1 MANEQNLNPIN
12 SEEMARDYQQ
22 RSVEARKR
30 NSARK
35 KTIKET
41 LDILLECKPTDKDLA
56 LMRAQGVD
64 VDNDATYRQAI
75 AFSIVNRAMKGNP
88 RAFELIRD
96 TVGEKPVEK
105 IEQTNID
112 VEYAEAVEYVKK
124 LMEQDGE

>member
-35 KTIKET
+35 KSIKET

-75 AFSIVNRAMKGNP
+75 AFSIVNRAMKGNT

-96 TVGEKPVEK
+96 TVGEMPVQKVAIAEVDD
-105 IEQTNID
+105 ELID
-112 VEYAEAVEYVKK
+112 EVEREVLADNEE
-124 LMEQDGE
+124 

>member
-35 KTIKET
+35 KSIKET

-75 AFSIVNRAMKGNP
+75 AFSIVNRAMKGNT

-96 TVGEKPVEK
+96 TVGEMPVQKVAIAEVDDAL
-105 IEQTNID
+105 ID
-112 VEYAEAVEYVKK
+112 EVEREVLADDEE
-124 LMEQDGE
+124 

>member
-22 RSVEARKR
+22 RSVEARNR

-35 KTIKET
+35 KSIKET

-75 AFSIVNRAMKGNP
+75 AFSIVNRAMKGNT

-96 TVGEKPVEK
+96 TIGEKPVEK
-105 IEQTNID
+105 VEQTNID
-112 VEYAEAVEYVKK
+112 VDYKESVDYVKK

>member
-35 KTIKET
+35 KSIKET

-75 AFSIVNRAMKGNP
+75 AFSIVNRAMKGNT

-96 TVGEKPVEK
+96 TVGEMPVQKVAIAEVDDDL
-105 IEQTNID
+105 ID
-112 VEYAEAVEYVKK
+112 EVEREVLADDEE
-124 LMEQDGE
+124 